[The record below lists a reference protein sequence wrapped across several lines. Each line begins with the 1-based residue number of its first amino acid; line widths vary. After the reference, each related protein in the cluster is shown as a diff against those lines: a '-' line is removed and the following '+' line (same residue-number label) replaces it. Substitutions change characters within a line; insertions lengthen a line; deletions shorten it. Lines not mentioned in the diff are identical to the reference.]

1 MPWPWIFYK
10 QALVNYLEQ
19 QRAKFHK
26 IQRLVHFLINS
37 MVDYAVYIT
46 VSSVLSITP
55 AADVIQFHSEWTG
68 GL

>member
-1 MPWPWIFYK
+1 MPWPLTFYI

-26 IQRLVHFLINS
+26 IKHLVHSLINS

-55 AADVIQFHSEWTG
+55 AADVIQFHSEWIG